1 MKTRALAALFAIVAT
16 VSGASAFYEVG
27 DEVQDF
33 TLLTPTGEAV
43 SLSDFAGD
51 VILINFFA
59 TW

>member
-1 MKTRALAALFAIVAT
+1 MRTRFLAVLFAMVVL
-16 VSGASAFYEVG
+16 VSGASAFYEIG
-27 DEVQDF
+27 EEVQDF
-33 TLLTPTGEAV
+33 TLLTPTGEPV